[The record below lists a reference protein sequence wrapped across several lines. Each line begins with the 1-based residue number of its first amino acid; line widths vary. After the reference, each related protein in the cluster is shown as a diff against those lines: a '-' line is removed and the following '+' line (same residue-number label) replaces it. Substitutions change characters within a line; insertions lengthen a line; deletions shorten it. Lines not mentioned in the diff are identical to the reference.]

1 MKPTKTRV
9 LVVSGADNT
18 FAYFKKI
25 LPFESFDPILKAN
38 NSSEAKRF
46 LLTNT
51 VDILIIDAPLTDE
64 FGIDLAQ
71 EYSQTSLGILIMVN
85 SSLYEQVAYR
95 VEDLGIY
102 TIIKPNS
109 TENMYSAVK
118 LLSAMHKKLAK
129 METKTKKLQE
139 KMQDIKIINQAKII
153 LIQKLN
159 MSEKSAHYYI
169 EKQAMD
175 TRLPKSKVAENI
187 IRTYNN

>member
-25 LPFESFDPILKAN
+25 LPYESFDPILKAN

-51 VDILIIDAPLTDE
+51 VDILIIDAPLTDD

-159 MSEKSAHYYI
+159 MSEESAHYYI

-175 TRLPKSKVAENI
+175 IRLPKSKVAENI

>member
-25 LPFESFDPILKAN
+25 LPYESFDPILKAN

-159 MSEKSAHYYI
+159 MSEESAHYYI

-175 TRLPKSKVAENI
+175 MRLPKSKVAENI

>member
-25 LPFESFDPILKAN
+25 LPYESFDPILKAN

-159 MSEKSAHYYI
+159 MSEESAHYYI

-175 TRLPKSKVAENI
+175 IRVPKAKVAENI

>member
-25 LPFESFDPILKAN
+25 LPYESFDPILKAN

-159 MSEKSAHYYI
+159 MSEESAHYYI

-175 TRLPKSKVAENI
+175 TRLPKSMVAENI

>member
-25 LPFESFDPILKAN
+25 LPYESFDPILKAN

-159 MSEKSAHYYI
+159 RSEESAHYYI

-175 TRLPKSKVAENI
+175 IRLPKSKVAENI

>member
-85 SSLYEQVAYR
+85 SSLYEQVSYR

-159 MSEKSAHYYI
+159 MSEESAHYYI

>member
-9 LVVSGADNT
+9 LVVSGADIT

-25 LPFESFDPILKAN
+25 LPYESFDPILKAN

-159 MSEKSAHYYI
+159 MSEESAHYYI

-175 TRLPKSKVAENI
+175 IRLPKSKVAENI

>member
-25 LPFESFDPILKAN
+25 LPYESFDPILKAN

-51 VDILIIDAPLTDE
+51 ADILIIDAPLTDE

-159 MSEKSAHYYI
+159 MSEESAHYYI

-175 TRLPKSKVAENI
+175 IRLPKSKVAENI